1 MTMQDPIADMFIRIK
16 NAQAVAKEMVS
27 MPASKV
33 KIAIAKL
40 LKDEGY
46 IKDFHMGEVDNKKT
60 LTVMLSYYQG
70 KPVISML
77 KRVSKPGIR
86 IYKQTEKLPQVLG
99 GLGVAIISTP
109 KGIISD
115 RAARSLKQ
123 GGEVI
128 GVVA

>member
-16 NAQAVAKEMVS
+16 NAQAVAKEMVI

-33 KIAIAKL
+33 KAAIAKL

-46 IKDFHMGEVDNKKT
+46 IKDFYLGETDHKKT
-60 LTVMLSYYQG
+60 LTLTLSYYQG

-86 IYKQTEKLPQVLG
+86 IYKEYEKLPQVLG
-99 GLGVAIISTP
+99 GLGVAIISTS
-109 KGIISD
+109 KGIVSD
-115 RAARSLKQ
+115 RAARALKQ

>member
-16 NAQAVAKEMVS
+16 NAQAVAKELVS

-40 LKDEGY
+40 LKEEGY
-46 IKDFHMGEVDNKKT
+46 IKDYRMSELDRKKI
-60 LTVMLSYYQG
+60 LTIVLSYYQG

-86 IYKQTEKLPQVLG
+86 IYKQCEKLPKVLD
-99 GLGVAIISTP
+99 GLGVAIISTSN
-109 KGIISD
+109 GIVSD

-123 GGEVI
+123 GGEII